1 MILNILN
8 AQYRQIYRDQ
18 KISGRA
24 GGNRE
29 RRVMDNGYW
38 VSFQGDENVKLDSS
52 DSCTTF
58 NILKKSLTCV
68 L

>member
-1 MILNILN
+1 MSNIGKSIETKRLVV
-8 AQYRQIYRDQ
+8 A
-18 KISGRA
+18 RA

-29 RRVMDNGYW
+29 RRVMDNGYG
-38 VSFQGDENVKLDSS
+38 VSLQGDENVKLDSS

-58 NILKKSLTCV
+58 NILKKSLTCT